1 MEPLFL
7 TTIGEE
13 PPIIMCERHARTF
26 EQIMTVGHVPHTIYE
41 LDDEDAANAKCHACN
56 ILPDLIDNQPRIILP
71 N

>member
-13 PPIIMCERHARTF
+13 PPIIMCERHAKTF
-26 EQIMTVGHVPHTIYE
+26 EQIMTVGNVPHTIYE
-41 LDDEDAANAKCHACN
+41 LDDEDTLTAKCQACN
-56 ILPDLIDNQPRIILP
+56 LIPDLIDNQPRIIV

>member
-13 PPIIMCERHARTF
+13 TPIIMCELHARTF
-26 EQIMTVGHVPHTIYE
+26 EQIMTVGKVPHTIYE
-41 LDDEDAANAKCHACN
+41 LDDEDAVTGRCQACN
-56 ILPDLIDNQPRIILP
+56 LIPDLIDNQPRIIL

>member
-13 PPIIMCERHARTF
+13 APIIMCELHARTF
-26 EQIMTVGHVPHTIYE
+26 EQIMIAGNVPHTIYE
-41 LDDEDAANAKCHACN
+41 LDDEDAAASKCQACN
-56 ILPDLIDNQPRIILP
+56 LLPDLIDNQPRIIL

>member
-13 PPIIMCERHARTF
+13 TPIIMCERHARTF
-26 EQIMTVGHVPHTIYE
+26 EQIMTVGNIPHTIYE
-41 LDDEDAANAKCHACN
+41 LDDEDAVTGRCQACN
-56 ILPDLIDNQPRIILP
+56 LIPDLIDNQPRIIL